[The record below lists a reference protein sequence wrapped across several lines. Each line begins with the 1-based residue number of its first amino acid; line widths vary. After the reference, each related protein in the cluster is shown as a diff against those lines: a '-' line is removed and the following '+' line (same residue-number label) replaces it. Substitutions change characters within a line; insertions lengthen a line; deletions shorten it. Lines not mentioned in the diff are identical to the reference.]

1 MKKLIFI
8 LMAMVSLAAFS
19 QEKLTEKDVIKNSH
33 IDFTKQYI
41 SFVISGMIEIDGHI
55 FKNDTCKSPILYRS
69 NLDEVVLIDSLS
81 GTRYE
86 HRTCG
91 KEGCKIIHLT
101 KKESILFH
109 LGTITPIW
117 QNLSITN

>member
-33 IDFTKQYI
+33 IDFNTQYI
-41 SFVISGMIEIDGHI
+41 SFVITGMIEIDGHI

-69 NLDEVVLIDSLS
+69 NLDEVVLMDSLS

-91 KEGCKIIHLT
+91 KEGCKIFHLT
-101 KKESILFH
+101 RKEYKTLQF
-109 LGTITPIW
+109 GTITPNW